1 MKPPV
6 RVIFAA
12 EEARA
17 AFLNLVSLVWR
28 KNVNELL
35 FELNLVS
42 VQKGTYI
49 NATSFGLLRRSSRS
63 RSKSSLLGFARL
75 DRERGQE
82 GLLLAFDVDFFE
94 VTLALGEGEE
104 DESTFII
111 GDGLLARLSS
121 GRLGRL
127 LEAT

>member
-49 NATSFGLLRRSSRS
+49 NATSFGLLRRSS